1 MQYAV
6 VRLLLTIID
15 IYWWVVVASF
25 IVSWLVAFDVIN
37 TRSSTVYS
45 IRRALAAVT
54 EPVYEPIR
62 RVIPT
67 FGGLDFSPMIV
78 LLALQF
84 LSDFIAHSASYGA
97 LG

>member
-6 VRLLLTIID
+6 VRLLLTVID
-15 IYWWVVVASF
+15 IYWWIVVVSF
-25 IVSWLVAFDVIN
+25 VVSWLVAFDVIN

-45 IRRALAAVT
+45 IRRALAAMT
-54 EPVYEPIR
+54 EPLYEPIR

-67 FGGLDFSPMIV
+67 MGGLDFSPMIV

-84 LSDFIAHSASYGA
+84 LSDLIAHSINYGS

>member
-1 MQYAV
+1 MFGAV
-6 VRLLLTIID
+6 VDLLLVIID
-15 IYWWVVVASF
+15 LYQWVVILSF

-45 IRRALAAVT
+45 IRRALAALT
-54 EPVYEPIR
+54 EPLYEPIR

-84 LSDFIAHSASYGA
+84 LSDLIAHSASSGA

>member
-6 VRLLLTIID
+6 IKLLLTIID

-45 IRRALAAVT
+45 IRRALAALT

-78 LLALQF
+78 LLVLQF
-84 LSDFIAHSASYGA
+84 LSDFIAHGASYGS

>member
-15 IYWWVVVASF
+15 IYWWIVVASF

-45 IRRALAAVT
+45 IRRALAALT
-54 EPVYEPIR
+54 EPLYEPIR
-62 RVIPT
+62 RVIPRADCAPSRRAIEK
-67 FGGLDFSPMIV
+67 G
-78 LLALQF
+78 
-84 LSDFIAHSASYGA
+84 SDRFWA
-97 LG
+97 

>member
-6 VRLLLTIID
+6 IKLLLTIID
-15 IYWWVVVASF
+15 IYWWIVVASF

-45 IRRALAAVT
+45 IRRALAALT
-54 EPVYEPIR
+54 EPLYEPIR

-84 LSDFIAHSASYGA
+84 LSDLIAHSISYGA